1 MFWTTF
7 FYVPK
12 EMVLS
17 YHMCFKV
24 LCMLLQEYWMS
35 NWGAMPWPPLMSWR
49 RKFKDYGL
57 TTLGGKETVRDRSRS
72 PLRYDGPDPA
82 VKPESH
88 SAWRTAQ
95 VLLLWH
101 CFEVF
106 VWEWFSKPAFSSSAA
121 AQVLLLVRKRWG
133 LFPNALAVQAHVLEF
148 EHEHLIGGLVCCLGV
163 SSCFNS
169 MVLGFI
175 LFASPARL
183 PSIPRWIWKWRQW
196 RRWES
201 TWKWQWGWG
210 EPREEGSDWW
220 WSHGWQEGG
229 EELVATC
236 SNWYCNLTIK
246 FLM

>member
-1 MFWTTF
+1 MFPKRW
-7 FYVPK
+7 FY
-12 EMVLS
+12 
-17 YHMCFKV
+17 
-24 LCMLLQEYWMS
+24 
-35 NWGAMPWPPLMSWR
+35 
-49 RKFKDYGL
+49 L
-57 TTLGGKETVRDRSRS
+57 TTCVSRFCACYCKSIECQIEALCPGPHWWAEGEVQRLWSYNFGGKETVRDRSRS

-106 VWEWFSKPAFSSSAA
+106 VWEWFSKPTFSSSAA

-148 EHEHLIGGLVCCLGV
+148 EHERLIGGLVCCLGV

>member
-7 FYVPK
+7 FMFPK
-12 EMVLS
+12 RWFYLTTSVFQGFV
-17 YHMCFKV
+17 HAIARV
-24 LCMLLQEYWMS
+24 S
-35 NWGAMPWPPLMSWR
+35 NVKLR
-49 RKFKDYGL
+49 RYALAPIDELKEKFKDYGL
-57 TTLGGKETVRDRSRS
+57 TTLGEKKETVRERSRS
-72 PLRYDGPDPA
+72 PLRYDGPDLP

-101 CFEVF
+101 CIEVF
-106 VWEWFSKPAFSSSAA
+106 VWEWFSKPTFSSSAA
-121 AQVLLLVRKRWG
+121 AQVLLLVRKCWG
-133 LFPNALAVQAHVLEF
+133 LFRNALAVQAHLLEF

-175 LFASPARL
+175 LFAPPARS

-196 RRWES
+196 WRWEFI
-201 TWKWQWGWG
+201 WKWQWGWG
-210 EPREEGSDWW
+210 EPREEGSDWGR
-220 WSHGWQEGG
+220 HGWQEGG

-246 FLM
+246 FLT